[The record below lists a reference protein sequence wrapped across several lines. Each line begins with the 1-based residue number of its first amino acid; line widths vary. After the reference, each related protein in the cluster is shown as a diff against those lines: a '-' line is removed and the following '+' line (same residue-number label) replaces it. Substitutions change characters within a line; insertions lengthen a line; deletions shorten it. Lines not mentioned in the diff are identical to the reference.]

1 MYSASMPE
9 LGFSVAITTVRSS
22 GAVTLVT
29 PTRYWMYI
37 QCCVSRI
44 RL

>member
-1 MYSASMPE
+1 MYSASMPG
-9 LGFSVAITTVRSS
+9 LGFFETITTVASS